1 MKYSILIPLALLTNS
16 CTCTY
21 TPEVK
26 IHYLGHSSF
35 LINFDN
41 RINILTDYGKPNA
54 YKEWGW
60 DDEIFSINSLTP
72 TLVTYSHKHA
82 DHFDPERL
90 KGIHSI
96 TIMGIDSVWVN
107 GEGYATADEPTKLGI
122 QRANGKFIFESL
134 RITPIATSESDTS
147 VKDNY
152 CYLFQ
157 YQSLSILHL
166 GDCQANIIGIDS
178 TRNLNNANWMLPK
191 NCDIVL
197 LPIESTKQFIP
208 QLERFISI
216 LKPKA
221 IIPMHY
227 WSESYKE
234 KLFHYLNYKNLTS
247 GTKYKIARPNQPFI
261 QYTANQLSDSI
272 VIHDLHPSVFNGF
285 SVYTR

>member
-1 MKYSILIPLALLTNS
+1 MALLTNS
-16 CTCTY
+16 CTRTNI
-21 TPEVK
+21 PEVK

-60 DDEIFSINSLTP
+60 DDEIFGIDSLSP

-90 KGIHSI
+90 KGKHSI

-107 GEGYATADEPTKLGI
+107 GVGYSTTDELNEPGI
-122 QRANGKFIFESL
+122 QRANGKIAFESL
-134 RITPIATSESDTS
+134 LITPIATSESDTS

-152 CYLFQ
+152 SYLFQ
-157 YQSLSILHL
+157 YQNLSILHL

-178 TRNLNNANWMLPK
+178 ARNQDNANWILPT
-191 NCDIVL
+191 NCDIVM

-208 QLERFISI
+208 QLEKFISF

-227 WSESYKE
+227 WSRSYKE
-234 KLFHYLNYKNLTS
+234 KFFHYLNNKNITS
-247 GTKYKIARPNQPFI
+247 GTKYKIARANQPFI
-261 QYTANQLSDSI
+261 QCTSNQLSDSI
-272 VIHDLHPSVFNGF
+272 VIHDIHPSEFVGF
-285 SVYTR
+285 SVHTCSSTNRLE